1 MKKLLNKKLLIPA
14 SLSILV
20 IFIVILYKLGFRITY
35 APEIENSWNAV
46 SAVATCVGVLASFI
60 AIWFAIRVPKKIAEE
75 QNKIALFEKR
85 FTCYSLIQ
93 SFLACA
99 QQLEDIASKKE
110 IQTLFR
116 VYFGDSKEIV
126 ENGSPASFMILIKQK
141 EQVIISGEFLFEHY
155 NTELL
160 QAIMNEAIDLIRLSA
175 YHSQEEKEEKPLSEK
190 LILSIK
196 DYSKKCKEFE
206 DNYLVFLEEELQLN
220 RKKSR

>member
-1 MKKLLNKKLLIPA
+1 M
-14 SLSILV
+14 LV
-20 IFIVILYKLGFRITY
+20 LVFVIVVLYCLGFRITY
-35 APEIENSWNAV
+35 APELENSWNAV

-99 QQLEDIASKKE
+99 HQLEDLTSKKE
-110 IQTLFR
+110 IQALFR
-116 VYFGDSKEIV
+116 IYFGDPKEIV

-175 YHSQEEKEEKPLSEK
+175 YHSQEEKEEKPLTEK